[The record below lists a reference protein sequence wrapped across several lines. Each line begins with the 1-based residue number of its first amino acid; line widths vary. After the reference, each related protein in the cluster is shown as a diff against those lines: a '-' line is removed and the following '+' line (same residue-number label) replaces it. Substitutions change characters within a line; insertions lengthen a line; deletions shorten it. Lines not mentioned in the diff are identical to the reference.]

1 MITLVSTSWDE
12 VCVRCKKR
20 DRGGSFR
27 VCSVCYSLSIR
38 EANLKSRWDERIA
51 KPKWMYYPEQKRPR
65 CRLGRGIWDNAVKAI
80 EDRR

>member
-27 VCSVCYSLSIR
+27 VCRVCYSLSIR
-38 EANLKSRWDERIA
+38 EANLKSKWDESLE
-51 KPKWMYYPEQKRPR
+51 KPKFMDYPERPR
-65 CRLGRGIWDNAVKAI
+65 YRLGDGVWDNAVKAI
-80 EDRR
+80 EGR